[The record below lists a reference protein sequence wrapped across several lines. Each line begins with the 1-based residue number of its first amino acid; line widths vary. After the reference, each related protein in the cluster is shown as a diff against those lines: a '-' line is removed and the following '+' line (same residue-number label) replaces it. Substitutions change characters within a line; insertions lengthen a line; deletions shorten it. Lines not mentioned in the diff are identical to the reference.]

1 MSVLEGKKILLGV
14 TGSIAAYKSIILLR
28 LLKREGAD
36 VQVIFSD
43 SANNFVTQLTFSTLS
58 EKKVLTDFFEDDDK
72 VEWVNHVELAEWADY
87 MIIAPITSSTLSK
100 LVTGNADNLL
110 VATYMSTV
118 CDVFFAPAMDLEM
131 YNSESTKINIR
142 SLVERGNI
150 FIKPAKGYLA
160 SGLNGEGRLEEPENI
175 FNILVDHISEKL
187 IYNKKNILVTAGP
200 THEMIDPVRF
210 ITNRSSG
217 KQGYAIAEELQ
228 KNGFNTTLI
237 SGPTNLKSPDGV
249 KLINV
254 NSADEMYKNTVENL
268 PVDVAIFAAAVA
280 DFKTKVVDFNKIKKK
295 NFENL
300 EIEKT
305 KDILDYAS
313 KHNSLRP
320 KLVIGFAA
328 ETENLVENSKKKLIE
343 KNCDWIVGNDV
354 SNKNIGFDSEYN
366 EVKII
371 QKNTKNIESIS
382 FNTKE
387 MIAKTLVEKISNE
400 LKANG

>member
-131 YNSESTKINIR
+131 YNSESTKINIK

-200 THEMIDPVRF
+200 TYEMIDPVRF
-210 ITNRSSG
+210 IGNHSSG
-217 KQGYAIAEELQ
+217 KMGHEIAKEAASLGA
-228 KNGFNTTLI
+228 NVVLVT
-237 SGPTNLKSPDGV
+237 GPTQINLRNNSIKV
-249 KLINV
+249 VNV
-254 NSADEMYKNTVENL
+254 TSADEMFEKCLSELNKMDYL
-268 PVDVAIFAAAVA
+268 IMAAAVS
-280 DFKTKVVDFNKIKKK
+280 DFKPKKISKTKIKKNIK
-295 NFENL
+295 KTFNL
-300 EIEKT
+300 ELVKNI
-305 KDILDYAS
+305 DIISELS
-313 KHNSLRP
+313 KLKKNNQ
-320 KLVIGFAA
+320 KVIGFAL
-328 ETENLVENSKKKLIE
+328 ETENEITNAKNKLEKKQLDAIVLNS
-343 KNCDWIVGNDV
+343 
-354 SNKNIGFDSEYN
+354 
-366 EVKII
+366 
-371 QKNTKNIESIS
+371 
-382 FNTKE
+382 
-387 MIAKTLVEKISNE
+387 ISNE
-400 LKANG
+400 NTCFNSDKNKIHFITKTKTKRFKLKFKNEVAKDILHEIYNL

>member
-131 YNSESTKINIR
+131 YNSESTKINIK

-210 ITNRSSG
+210 ISNHSSG
-217 KQGYAIAEELQ
+217 KMGHEIAKEAASLGA
-228 KNGFNTTLI
+228 NVVLVT
-237 SGPTNLKSPDGV
+237 GPTQINLRNNSIKV
-249 KLINV
+249 VNV
-254 NSADEMYKNTVENL
+254 TSADEMFEKCLSELKKMDYL
-268 PVDVAIFAAAVA
+268 IMAAAVS
-280 DFKTKVVDFNKIKKK
+280 DFKPKKISKTKIKKNIK
-295 NFENL
+295 KTFNL
-300 EIEKT
+300 ELVKNI
-305 KDILDYAS
+305 DIISELS
-313 KHNSLRP
+313 KLKKPNQ
-320 KLVIGFAA
+320 KVIGFAL
-328 ETENLVENSKKKLIE
+328 ETENEIVNAKNKLEKKQLDAIVLNSISDENTCFSSDKNKIHFITKSKTKKFKL
-343 KNCDWIVGNDV
+343 KF
-354 SNKNIGFDSEYN
+354 KN
-366 EVKII
+366 EV
-371 QKNTKNIESIS
+371 
-382 FNTKE
+382 
-387 MIAKTLVEKISNE
+387 AKDILHEIYN
-400 LKANG
+400 L

>member
-131 YNSESTKINIR
+131 YNSESTKINIK

-200 THEMIDPVRF
+200 TLEMIDPVRF
-210 ITNRSSG
+210 ISNHSSG
-217 KQGYAIAEELQ
+217 KMGHEIAKEAASLGA
-228 KNGFNTTLI
+228 NVVLVT
-237 SGPTNLKSPDGV
+237 GPTQINLRNNSIKV
-249 KLINV
+249 VNV
-254 NSADEMYKNTVENL
+254 TSADEMFEKCLSELKKMDYL
-268 PVDVAIFAAAVA
+268 IMAAAVS
-280 DFKTKVVDFNKIKKK
+280 DFKPKKISKTKIKKNIK
-295 NFENL
+295 KTFNL
-300 EIEKT
+300 ELVKNI
-305 KDILDYAS
+305 DIISELS
-313 KHNSLRP
+313 KLKKPNQ
-320 KLVIGFAA
+320 KVIGFAL
-328 ETENLVENSKKKLIE
+328 ETENEIVNAKNKLEKKQLDAIILNSISDENTCFNSDKNKIHFITKSKTKKFKL
-343 KNCDWIVGNDV
+343 KF
-354 SNKNIGFDSEYN
+354 KN
-366 EVKII
+366 EV
-371 QKNTKNIESIS
+371 
-382 FNTKE
+382 
-387 MIAKTLVEKISNE
+387 AKDILHEIYN
-400 LKANG
+400 L

>member
-1 MSVLEGKKILLGV
+1 MSVLEGKNILLGV

-43 SANNFVTQLTFSTLS
+43 SANNFVTQLTFTTLS

-131 YNSESTKINIR
+131 YNSESTKINIK

-210 ITNRSSG
+210 ISNHSSG
-217 KQGYAIAEELQ
+217 KMGHEIAKEAASLGA
-228 KNGFNTTLI
+228 NVVLVT
-237 SGPTNLKSPDGV
+237 GPTQINLRNNSIKV
-249 KLINV
+249 VNV
-254 NSADEMYKNTVENL
+254 TSADEMFEKCLSELKKMDYL
-268 PVDVAIFAAAVA
+268 IMAAAVS
-280 DFKTKVVDFNKIKKK
+280 DFKPKKISKTKIKKNIK
-295 NFENL
+295 KTFNL
-300 EIEKT
+300 ELVKNI
-305 KDILDYAS
+305 DIISELS
-313 KHNSLRP
+313 KLKKPNQ
-320 KLVIGFAA
+320 KVIGFAL
-328 ETENLVENSKKKLIE
+328 ETENEIVNAKNKLEKKQLDAIILNSISDENTCFNSDKNKIHFITKSKTKKFKL
-343 KNCDWIVGNDV
+343 KF
-354 SNKNIGFDSEYN
+354 KN
-366 EVKII
+366 EV
-371 QKNTKNIESIS
+371 
-382 FNTKE
+382 
-387 MIAKTLVEKISNE
+387 AKDILHEIYN
-400 LKANG
+400 L

>member
-1 MSVLEGKKILLGV
+1 MSVLEGKNILLGV

-28 LLKREGAD
+28 LLKREGAN

-131 YNSESTKINIR
+131 YNSESTKINIK

-160 SGLNGEGRLEEPENI
+160 SGLNGEGRLEEPKNI

-210 ITNRSSG
+210 ISNHSSG
-217 KQGYAIAEELQ
+217 KMGHEIAKEAASLGA
-228 KNGFNTTLI
+228 NVVLVT
-237 SGPTNLKSPDGV
+237 GPTQINLRNNSIKV
-249 KLINV
+249 VNV
-254 NSADEMYKNTVENL
+254 TSADEMFEKCLSELKKMDYL
-268 PVDVAIFAAAVA
+268 IMAAAVS
-280 DFKTKVVDFNKIKKK
+280 DFKPKKISKTKIKKNIK
-295 NFENL
+295 KTFNL
-300 EIEKT
+300 ELVKNI
-305 KDILDYAS
+305 DIISELS
-313 KHNSLRP
+313 KQKNNNQ
-320 KLVIGFAA
+320 KVIGFAL
-328 ETENLVENSKKKLIE
+328 ETENEITNAKNKLDKKQLDAIVLNSIEDKNTCFNSDKNKIHFITKSKTKKFKL
-343 KNCDWIVGNDV
+343 KF
-354 SNKNIGFDSEYN
+354 KN
-366 EVKII
+366 EV
-371 QKNTKNIESIS
+371 
-382 FNTKE
+382 
-387 MIAKTLVEKISNE
+387 AKDILHEIYN
-400 LKANG
+400 L

>member
-87 MIIAPITSSTLSK
+87 MIISPITSSTLSK

-131 YNSESTKINIR
+131 YNSESTKINIK

-160 SGLNGEGRLEEPENI
+160 SGLNGEGRLEEPQNI

-210 ITNRSSG
+210 ISNHSSG
-217 KQGYAIAEELQ
+217 KMGHEIAKEAASLGA
-228 KNGFNTTLI
+228 NVVLVT
-237 SGPTNLKSPDGV
+237 GPTQINLRNNSIKV
-249 KLINV
+249 VNV
-254 NSADEMYKNTVENL
+254 TSADEMFEKCLSELKKMDYL
-268 PVDVAIFAAAVA
+268 IMAAAVS
-280 DFKTKVVDFNKIKKK
+280 DYKPKKISKTKVKKNIKKT
-295 NFENL
+295 FNL
-300 EIEKT
+300 ELVKNI
-305 KDILDYAS
+305 DIISELS
-313 KHNSLRP
+313 KLKKNNQ
-320 KLVIGFAA
+320 KVIGFAL
-328 ETENLVENSKKKLIE
+328 ETENEIANAKNKLKKKHLDAIVLNSISDENTCFNSE
-343 KNCDWIVGNDV
+343 KNKIHFITK
-354 SNKNIGFDSEYN
+354 SKTKKFKLKFKN
-366 EVKII
+366 EV
-371 QKNTKNIESIS
+371 
-382 FNTKE
+382 
-387 MIAKTLVEKISNE
+387 AKDILHEIYN
-400 LKANG
+400 L

>member
-175 FNILVDHISEKL
+175 FNILVDHITEKL

-210 ITNRSSG
+210 ISNHSSG
-217 KQGYAIAEELQ
+217 KMGHEIAKEAALLGA
-228 KNGFNTTLI
+228 NVVLVT
-237 SGPTNLKSPDGV
+237 GPTQINLRNNSIKV
-249 KLINV
+249 VNV
-254 NSADEMYKNTVENL
+254 TSADEMFEKCLSELKKMDYL
-268 PVDVAIFAAAVA
+268 IMAAAVS
-280 DFKTKVVDFNKIKKK
+280 DFKPKKISKTKIKKNIK
-295 NFENL
+295 KTFNL
-300 EIEKT
+300 ELVKNI
-305 KDILDYAS
+305 DIISELS
-313 KHNSLRP
+313 KLKKPNQ
-320 KLVIGFAA
+320 KVIGFAL
-328 ETENLVENSKKKLIE
+328 ETENEIVNAKNKLEKKQLDAIILNSISDENTCFNSDKNKIHFITKSKTKKFKL
-343 KNCDWIVGNDV
+343 KF
-354 SNKNIGFDSEYN
+354 KN
-366 EVKII
+366 EV
-371 QKNTKNIESIS
+371 
-382 FNTKE
+382 
-387 MIAKTLVEKISNE
+387 AKDILHEIYN
-400 LKANG
+400 L

>member
-131 YNSESTKINIR
+131 YNSESTKINIK

-175 FNILVDHISEKL
+175 FNILVDYISKKL

-210 ITNRSSG
+210 ISNQSSG
-217 KQGYAIAEELQ
+217 KMGHEIAKEAASLGA
-228 KNGFNTTLI
+228 NVVLVT
-237 SGPTNLKSPDGV
+237 GPTQISQNNNSIKV
-249 KLINV
+249 VNV
-254 NSADEMYKNTVENL
+254 TSADEMFQKCLSELKKMDYL
-268 PVDVAIFAAAVA
+268 IMAAAVS
-280 DFKTKVVDFNKIKKK
+280 DFKPKKISKTKIKKNIK
-295 NFENL
+295 KTFNL
-300 EIEKT
+300 ELVKNI
-305 KDILDYAS
+305 DIISELS
-313 KHNSLRP
+313 KLKKPNQ
-320 KLVIGFAA
+320 KVIGFAL
-328 ETENLVENSKKKLIE
+328 ETENEIVNAKNKLEKKQLDAIILNSISDENTCFNSDKNKIHFITKSKTKKFKL
-343 KNCDWIVGNDV
+343 KF
-354 SNKNIGFDSEYN
+354 KN
-366 EVKII
+366 EV
-371 QKNTKNIESIS
+371 
-382 FNTKE
+382 
-387 MIAKTLVEKISNE
+387 AKDILHEIYN
-400 LKANG
+400 L

>member
-131 YNSESTKINIR
+131 YNSESTKINIK

-210 ITNRSSG
+210 ISNHSSG
-217 KQGYAIAEELQ
+217 KMGHEIAKEAASLGA
-228 KNGFNTTLI
+228 NVVLVT
-237 SGPTNLKSPDGV
+237 GPTQINLRNNSIKV
-249 KLINV
+249 VNV
-254 NSADEMYKNTVENL
+254 TSADEMFEKCLSELKKMDYL
-268 PVDVAIFAAAVA
+268 IMAAAVS
-280 DFKTKVVDFNKIKKK
+280 DFKPKKISKTKIKKNIK
-295 NFENL
+295 KTFNL
-300 EIEKT
+300 ELVKNI
-305 KDILDYAS
+305 DIISELS
-313 KHNSLRP
+313 KLKKNNQ
-320 KLVIGFAA
+320 KVIGFAL
-328 ETENLVENSKKKLIE
+328 ETENEITNAKNKLEKKQLDAIVLNS
-343 KNCDWIVGNDV
+343 
-354 SNKNIGFDSEYN
+354 
-366 EVKII
+366 
-371 QKNTKNIESIS
+371 
-382 FNTKE
+382 
-387 MIAKTLVEKISNE
+387 ISNE
-400 LKANG
+400 NTCFNSDKNKIHFITKTKTKRFKLKFKNEVAKDILHEIYNL

>member
-1 MSVLEGKKILLGV
+1 MSVLEGRKILLGV

-131 YNSESTKINIR
+131 YNSESTKINIK

-160 SGLNGEGRLEEPENI
+160 SGLNGEGRLEEPKNI

-210 ITNRSSG
+210 ISNHSSG
-217 KQGYAIAEELQ
+217 KMGHEIAKEAASLGA
-228 KNGFNTTLI
+228 NVVLVT
-237 SGPTNLKSPDGV
+237 GPTQINLRNNSIKV
-249 KLINV
+249 VNV
-254 NSADEMYKNTVENL
+254 TSADEMFEKCLSELKKMDYL
-268 PVDVAIFAAAVA
+268 IMAAAVS
-280 DFKTKVVDFNKIKKK
+280 DFKPKKISKTKIKKNIK
-295 NFENL
+295 KTFNL
-300 EIEKT
+300 ELVKNI
-305 KDILDYAS
+305 DIISELS
-313 KHNSLRP
+313 KLKKPNQ
-320 KLVIGFAA
+320 KVIGFAL
-328 ETENLVENSKKKLIE
+328 ETENEIVNAKNKLEKKQLDAIILNSISDENTCFNSDKNKIHFITKSKTKKFKL
-343 KNCDWIVGNDV
+343 KF
-354 SNKNIGFDSEYN
+354 KN
-366 EVKII
+366 EV
-371 QKNTKNIESIS
+371 
-382 FNTKE
+382 
-387 MIAKTLVEKISNE
+387 AKDILHEIYN
-400 LKANG
+400 L

>member
-131 YNSESTKINIR
+131 YNSESTKINIK

-210 ITNRSSG
+210 ISNHSSG
-217 KQGYAIAEELQ
+217 KMGHEIAKEAASLGA
-228 KNGFNTTLI
+228 NVVLVT
-237 SGPTNLKSPDGV
+237 GPTQINLRNNSIKV
-249 KLINV
+249 VNV
-254 NSADEMYKNTVENL
+254 TSADEMFEKCLSELKKMDYL
-268 PVDVAIFAAAVA
+268 IMAAAVS
-280 DFKTKVVDFNKIKKK
+280 DFKPKKISKTKIKKNIK
-295 NFENL
+295 KTFNL
-300 EIEKT
+300 ELVKNI
-305 KDILDYAS
+305 DIISELS
-313 KHNSLRP
+313 KLKKPNQ
-320 KLVIGFAA
+320 KVIGFAL
-328 ETENLVENSKKKLIE
+328 ETENEIVNAKNKLEKKQLDAIVLNSISDENTCF
-343 KNCDWIVGNDV
+343 N
-354 SNKNIGFDSEYN
+354 SNKNKIHFITKSKTKKFKLKFKN
-366 EVKII
+366 EV
-371 QKNTKNIESIS
+371 
-382 FNTKE
+382 
-387 MIAKTLVEKISNE
+387 AKDILHEIYN
-400 LKANG
+400 L

>member
-131 YNSESTKINIR
+131 YNSESTKINIK

-210 ITNRSSG
+210 ISNHSSG
-217 KQGYAIAEELQ
+217 KMGHEIAKEAASLGA
-228 KNGFNTTLI
+228 NVVLVT
-237 SGPTNLKSPDGV
+237 GPTQINLRNNSIKV
-249 KLINV
+249 VNV
-254 NSADEMYKNTVENL
+254 TSADEMFEKCLSELKKMDYL
-268 PVDVAIFAAAVA
+268 IMAAAVS
-280 DFKTKVVDFNKIKKK
+280 DFKPKKISKTKIKKNIK
-295 NFENL
+295 KTFNL
-300 EIEKT
+300 ELVKNI
-305 KDILDYAS
+305 DIISELS
-313 KHNSLRP
+313 KLKKPNQ
-320 KLVIGFAA
+320 KVIGFAL
-328 ETENLVENSKKKLIE
+328 ETENEIVNAKNKLEKKQLDAIILNSISDENTCFNSDKNKINFITKSKTKKFKL
-343 KNCDWIVGNDV
+343 KF
-354 SNKNIGFDSEYN
+354 KN
-366 EVKII
+366 EV
-371 QKNTKNIESIS
+371 
-382 FNTKE
+382 
-387 MIAKTLVEKISNE
+387 AKDILHEIYN
-400 LKANG
+400 L

>member
-72 VEWVNHVELAEWADY
+72 IEWVNHVDLAEWADY

-131 YNSESTKINIR
+131 YNSESTKINIK

-210 ITNRSSG
+210 ISNHSSG
-217 KQGYAIAEELQ
+217 KMGHEIAKEAASLGA
-228 KNGFNTTLI
+228 NVVLVT
-237 SGPTNLKSPDGV
+237 GPTQINLRNNSIKV
-249 KLINV
+249 VNV
-254 NSADEMYKNTVENL
+254 TSADEMFEKCLSELNKMDYL
-268 PVDVAIFAAAVA
+268 IMAAAVS
-280 DFKTKVVDFNKIKKK
+280 DFKPKKISKTKIKKNIK
-295 NFENL
+295 KTFNL
-300 EIEKT
+300 ELVKNI
-305 KDILDYAS
+305 DIISELS
-313 KHNSLRP
+313 KLKKPNQ
-320 KLVIGFAA
+320 KVIGFAL
-328 ETENLVENSKKKLIE
+328 ETENEIVNAKNKLEKKQIDAIILNSISDENTCFNSDKNKIHFITKSKTKKFKL
-343 KNCDWIVGNDV
+343 KF
-354 SNKNIGFDSEYN
+354 KN
-366 EVKII
+366 EV
-371 QKNTKNIESIS
+371 
-382 FNTKE
+382 
-387 MIAKTLVEKISNE
+387 AKDILHEIYN
-400 LKANG
+400 L

>member
-28 LLKREGAD
+28 LLRREGAD

-131 YNSESTKINIR
+131 YNSESTKINIK

-210 ITNRSSG
+210 ISNHSSG
-217 KQGYAIAEELQ
+217 KMGHEIAKEAASLGA
-228 KNGFNTTLI
+228 NVVLVT
-237 SGPTNLKSPDGV
+237 GPTQINLRNNSIKV
-249 KLINV
+249 VNV
-254 NSADEMYKNTVENL
+254 TSADEMFEKCLSELKKMDYL
-268 PVDVAIFAAAVA
+268 IMAAAVS
-280 DFKTKVVDFNKIKKK
+280 DFKPKKISKTKIKKNIK
-295 NFENL
+295 KTFNL
-300 EIEKT
+300 ELVKNI
-305 KDILDYAS
+305 DIISELS
-313 KHNSLRP
+313 KLKKPNQ
-320 KLVIGFAA
+320 KVIGFAL
-328 ETENLVENSKKKLIE
+328 ETENEIVNAKNKLEKKQLDAIILNSISDENTCFNSDKNKIHFITKSKTKKFKL
-343 KNCDWIVGNDV
+343 KF
-354 SNKNIGFDSEYN
+354 KN
-366 EVKII
+366 EV
-371 QKNTKNIESIS
+371 
-382 FNTKE
+382 
-387 MIAKTLVEKISNE
+387 AKDILHEIYN
-400 LKANG
+400 L

>member
-1 MSVLEGKKILLGV
+1 MSVLEGKNILLGV

-58 EKKVLTDFFEDDDK
+58 EKKVLTDFFEDDEK

-131 YNSESTKINIR
+131 YNSESTKINIK

-160 SGLNGEGRLEEPENI
+160 SGLNGEGRLDEPENI

-200 THEMIDPVRF
+200 TYEMIDPVRF
-210 ITNRSSG
+210 ISNQSSG
-217 KQGYAIAEELQ
+217 KMGHEIAKEAASLGA
-228 KNGFNTTLI
+228 NVVLVT
-237 SGPTNLKSPDGV
+237 GPTQINLRNNSIKV
-249 KLINV
+249 VNV
-254 NSADEMYKNTVENL
+254 TSADEMFEKCLSEL
-268 PVDVAIFAAAVA
+268 KKMDFLIMAAAVS
-280 DFKTKVVDFNKIKKK
+280 DFKPKKISKTKIKKNIK
-295 NFENL
+295 KTFNL
-300 EIEKT
+300 ELVKNI
-305 KDILDYAS
+305 DIISELS
-313 KHNSLRP
+313 KLKKNNQ
-320 KLVIGFAA
+320 KVIGFAL
-328 ETENLVENSKKKLIE
+328 ETENEIANAKNKLEKKQLDAIVLNS
-343 KNCDWIVGNDV
+343 
-354 SNKNIGFDSEYN
+354 
-366 EVKII
+366 
-371 QKNTKNIESIS
+371 
-382 FNTKE
+382 
-387 MIAKTLVEKISNE
+387 ISNE
-400 LKANG
+400 NTCVNSDKNKIHFITKTKTKKFKLKFKNEVAKDILHEIYNL

>member
-131 YNSESTKINIR
+131 YNSESTKINIK

-160 SGLNGEGRLEEPENI
+160 SGLNGEGRLEEPKNI

-210 ITNRSSG
+210 ISNHSSG
-217 KQGYAIAEELQ
+217 KMGHEIAKEAASLGA
-228 KNGFNTTLI
+228 NVVLVT
-237 SGPTNLKSPDGV
+237 GPTQI
-249 KLINV
+249 KLRNNSIKVVNV
-254 NSADEMYKNTVENL
+254 TSADEMFEKCLSELKKIDYL
-268 PVDVAIFAAAVA
+268 IMAAAVS
-280 DFKTKVVDFNKIKKK
+280 DFKPKKISKTKIKKNIK
-295 NFENL
+295 KTFNL
-300 EIEKT
+300 EFVKNI
-305 KDILDYAS
+305 DIISELS
-313 KHNSLRP
+313 KLKKPNQ
-320 KLVIGFAA
+320 KVIGFAL
-328 ETENLVENSKKKLIE
+328 ETENEIVNAKNKLEKKQLDAIILNSISDENTCFNSDKNKIHFITKSKTKKFKL
-343 KNCDWIVGNDV
+343 KF
-354 SNKNIGFDSEYN
+354 KN
-366 EVKII
+366 EV
-371 QKNTKNIESIS
+371 
-382 FNTKE
+382 
-387 MIAKTLVEKISNE
+387 AKDILHEIYN
-400 LKANG
+400 L

>member
-131 YNSESTKINIR
+131 YNSESTKINIQ
-142 SLVERGNI
+142 SLIERGNI

-210 ITNRSSG
+210 ISNHSSG
-217 KQGYAIAEELQ
+217 KMGHEIAKEAASLGA
-228 KNGFNTTLI
+228 NVVLVT
-237 SGPTNLKSPDGV
+237 GPTQINLRNNSIKV
-249 KLINV
+249 VNV
-254 NSADEMYKNTVENL
+254 TSADEMFEKCLSELKKMDYL
-268 PVDVAIFAAAVA
+268 IMAAAVS
-280 DFKTKVVDFNKIKKK
+280 DFKPKKISKTKIKKNIK
-295 NFENL
+295 KTFNL
-300 EIEKT
+300 ELVKNI
-305 KDILDYAS
+305 DIISELS
-313 KHNSLRP
+313 KLKKPNQ
-320 KLVIGFAA
+320 KVIGFAL
-328 ETENLVENSKKKLIE
+328 ETENEIVNAKNKLEKKQLDAIILNSISDENTCFNSDKNKIHFITKSKTKKFKL
-343 KNCDWIVGNDV
+343 KF
-354 SNKNIGFDSEYN
+354 KN
-366 EVKII
+366 EV
-371 QKNTKNIESIS
+371 
-382 FNTKE
+382 
-387 MIAKTLVEKISNE
+387 AKDILHEIYN
-400 LKANG
+400 L

>member
-131 YNSESTKINIR
+131 YNSESTKINIK
-142 SLVERGNI
+142 SLAERGNI

-210 ITNRSSG
+210 ISNHSSG
-217 KQGYAIAEELQ
+217 KMGHEIAKEAASLGA
-228 KNGFNTTLI
+228 NVVLVT
-237 SGPTNLKSPDGV
+237 GPTQINLRNNSIKV
-249 KLINV
+249 VNV
-254 NSADEMYKNTVENL
+254 TSADEMFEKCLSELKKMDYL
-268 PVDVAIFAAAVA
+268 IMAAAVS
-280 DFKTKVVDFNKIKKK
+280 DFKPKKISKTKIKKNIK
-295 NFENL
+295 KTFNL
-300 EIEKT
+300 ELVKNI
-305 KDILDYAS
+305 DIISELS
-313 KHNSLRP
+313 KLKKPNQ
-320 KLVIGFAA
+320 KVIGFAL
-328 ETENLVENSKKKLIE
+328 ETENEIVNAEKKLE
-343 KNCDWIVGNDV
+343 KKQLDAIILNSISDENTCFNSDK
-354 SNKNIGFDSEYN
+354 NKIHFITKSKTKKFKLKFKN
-366 EVKII
+366 EV
-371 QKNTKNIESIS
+371 
-382 FNTKE
+382 
-387 MIAKTLVEKISNE
+387 AKDILHEIYN
-400 LKANG
+400 L

>member
-131 YNSESTKINIR
+131 YNSESTKINIK

-160 SGLNGEGRLEEPENI
+160 SGMNGEGRLEEPEHI
-175 FNILVDHISEKL
+175 FNILVDHISKKL

-210 ITNRSSG
+210 ISNHSSG
-217 KQGYAIAEELQ
+217 KMGHEIAKEAASLGD
-228 KNGFNTTLI
+228 NVVLVT
-237 SGPTNLKSPDGV
+237 GPTQINLRNNSIKV
-249 KLINV
+249 VNV
-254 NSADEMYKNTVENL
+254 TSADEMFEKCLSELKKMDYL
-268 PVDVAIFAAAVA
+268 IMAAAVS
-280 DFKTKVVDFNKIKKK
+280 DFKPKKISKTKIKKNIK
-295 NFENL
+295 KTFNL
-300 EIEKT
+300 ELVKNI
-305 KDILDYAS
+305 DIISELS
-313 KHNSLRP
+313 KLKKPNQ
-320 KLVIGFAA
+320 KVIGFAL
-328 ETENLVENSKKKLIE
+328 ETENEILNAKNKLEKKQLDAIILNSISDENTCFNSDKNKIHFITKSKTKKFKL
-343 KNCDWIVGNDV
+343 KF
-354 SNKNIGFDSEYN
+354 KN
-366 EVKII
+366 EV
-371 QKNTKNIESIS
+371 
-382 FNTKE
+382 
-387 MIAKTLVEKISNE
+387 AKDILHEIYN
-400 LKANG
+400 L

>member
-131 YNSESTKINIR
+131 YNSESTKINIK

-210 ITNRSSG
+210 ISNHSSG
-217 KQGYAIAEELQ
+217 KMGHEIAKEAASLGA
-228 KNGFNTTLI
+228 NVVLVT
-237 SGPTNLKSPDGV
+237 GPTQINLRNNSIKV
-249 KLINV
+249 VNV
-254 NSADEMYKNTVENL
+254 TSADEMFEKCLSELKKMDYL
-268 PVDVAIFAAAVA
+268 IMAAAVS
-280 DFKTKVVDFNKIKKK
+280 DFKPKKISKTKIKKNIK
-295 NFENL
+295 KTFNL
-300 EIEKT
+300 ELVKNI
-305 KDILDYAS
+305 DIISELS
-313 KHNSLRP
+313 KLKKNNQ
-320 KLVIGFAA
+320 KVIGFAL
-328 ETENLVENSKKKLIE
+328 ETENEIVNAKNKLEKKQLDAIILNSISDENTCFNSDKNKIHFITKSKTKKFKL
-343 KNCDWIVGNDV
+343 KF
-354 SNKNIGFDSEYN
+354 KN
-366 EVKII
+366 EV
-371 QKNTKNIESIS
+371 
-382 FNTKE
+382 
-387 MIAKTLVEKISNE
+387 AKDILHEIYN
-400 LKANG
+400 L

>member
-131 YNSESTKINIR
+131 YNSESTKINIK

-160 SGLNGEGRLEEPENI
+160 SGLNGEGRLEEPKNI

-210 ITNRSSG
+210 ISNHSSG
-217 KQGYAIAEELQ
+217 KMGHEIAKEAASLGA
-228 KNGFNTTLI
+228 NVVLVT
-237 SGPTNLKSPDGV
+237 GPTQINLRNNSIKV
-249 KLINV
+249 VNV
-254 NSADEMYKNTVENL
+254 TSADEMFEKCLSELKKMDYL
-268 PVDVAIFAAAVA
+268 IMAAAVS
-280 DFKTKVVDFNKIKKK
+280 DFKPKKISKTKIKKNIK
-295 NFENL
+295 KTFNL
-300 EIEKT
+300 ELVKNI
-305 KDILDYAS
+305 DIISELS
-313 KHNSLRP
+313 KLKKPNQ
-320 KLVIGFAA
+320 KVIGFAL
-328 ETENLVENSKKKLIE
+328 ETENEIVNAKNKLEKKQLDAIILNSISEENTCFNSDKNKIHFITKSKTKKFKL
-343 KNCDWIVGNDV
+343 KF
-354 SNKNIGFDSEYN
+354 KN
-366 EVKII
+366 EV
-371 QKNTKNIESIS
+371 
-382 FNTKE
+382 
-387 MIAKTLVEKISNE
+387 AKDILHEIYN
-400 LKANG
+400 L

>member
-110 VATYMSTV
+110 VATYMSTI

-131 YNSESTKINIR
+131 YNSESTKINIK

-210 ITNRSSG
+210 ISNHSSG
-217 KQGYAIAEELQ
+217 KMGHEIAKEAASLGA
-228 KNGFNTTLI
+228 NVVLVT
-237 SGPTNLKSPDGV
+237 GPTQINLRNNSIKV
-249 KLINV
+249 VNV
-254 NSADEMYKNTVENL
+254 TSADEMFEKCLSELKKMDYL
-268 PVDVAIFAAAVA
+268 IMAAAVS
-280 DFKTKVVDFNKIKKK
+280 DFKPKKISKTKIKKNIK
-295 NFENL
+295 KTFNL
-300 EIEKT
+300 ELVKNI
-305 KDILDYAS
+305 DIISELS
-313 KHNSLRP
+313 KLKKPNQ
-320 KLVIGFAA
+320 KVIGFAL
-328 ETENLVENSKKKLIE
+328 ETENEIVNAKNKLEKKQLDAIILNSISDENTCFNSDKNKIHFITKSKTKKFKL
-343 KNCDWIVGNDV
+343 KF
-354 SNKNIGFDSEYN
+354 KN
-366 EVKII
+366 EV
-371 QKNTKNIESIS
+371 
-382 FNTKE
+382 
-387 MIAKTLVEKISNE
+387 AKDILHEIYN
-400 LKANG
+400 L

>member
-14 TGSIAAYKSIILLR
+14 TGSSAAYKYIILLR

-131 YNSESTKINIR
+131 YNSESTKINIK

-160 SGLNGEGRLEEPENI
+160 SGLNGEGRLEEPKNI

-210 ITNRSSG
+210 ISNHSSG
-217 KQGYAIAEELQ
+217 KMGHEIAKEAASLGA
-228 KNGFNTTLI
+228 NVVLVT
-237 SGPTNLKSPDGV
+237 GPTQINLRNNSIKV
-249 KLINV
+249 VNV
-254 NSADEMYKNTVENL
+254 TSADEMFEKCLSELKKMDYL
-268 PVDVAIFAAAVA
+268 IMAAAVS
-280 DFKTKVVDFNKIKKK
+280 DFKPKKISKTKIKKNIK
-295 NFENL
+295 KTFNL
-300 EIEKT
+300 ELVKNI
-305 KDILDYAS
+305 DIISELS
-313 KHNSLRP
+313 KLKKPNQ
-320 KLVIGFAA
+320 KVIGFAL
-328 ETENLVENSKKKLIE
+328 ETENEIVNAKNKLEKKQLDAIILNSISDENTCFNSDKNKIHFITKSKTKKFKL
-343 KNCDWIVGNDV
+343 KF
-354 SNKNIGFDSEYN
+354 KN
-366 EVKII
+366 EV
-371 QKNTKNIESIS
+371 
-382 FNTKE
+382 
-387 MIAKTLVEKISNE
+387 AKDILHEIYN
-400 LKANG
+400 L

>member
-131 YNSESTKINIR
+131 YNSESTKINIK

-210 ITNRSSG
+210 IGNHSSG
-217 KQGYAIAEELQ
+217 KMGHEIAKEAASLGA
-228 KNGFNTTLI
+228 NVVLVT
-237 SGPTNLKSPDGV
+237 GPTQINLRNNSIKV
-249 KLINV
+249 VNV
-254 NSADEMYKNTVENL
+254 TSADEMFEKCLSELKKMDYL
-268 PVDVAIFAAAVA
+268 IMAAAVS
-280 DFKTKVVDFNKIKKK
+280 DFKPKKISKTKIKKNIK
-295 NFENL
+295 KTFNL
-300 EIEKT
+300 ELVKNI
-305 KDILDYAS
+305 DIISELS
-313 KHNSLRP
+313 KLKKPNQ
-320 KLVIGFAA
+320 KVIGFAL
-328 ETENLVENSKKKLIE
+328 ETENEIVNAKNKLEKKQLDAIILNSISDENTCFNSDKNKIHFITKSKTKKFKL
-343 KNCDWIVGNDV
+343 KF
-354 SNKNIGFDSEYN
+354 KN
-366 EVKII
+366 EV
-371 QKNTKNIESIS
+371 
-382 FNTKE
+382 
-387 MIAKTLVEKISNE
+387 AKDILHEIYN
-400 LKANG
+400 L

>member
-131 YNSESTKINIR
+131 YNSESTKINIK

-210 ITNRSSG
+210 ISNHSSG
-217 KQGYAIAEELQ
+217 KMGHEIAKEAASLGA
-228 KNGFNTTLI
+228 NVVLVT
-237 SGPTNLKSPDGV
+237 GPTQINLRNNSIKV
-249 KLINV
+249 VNV
-254 NSADEMYKNTVENL
+254 TSADEMFEKCLSELNKMDYL
-268 PVDVAIFAAAVA
+268 IMAAAVS
-280 DFKTKVVDFNKIKKK
+280 DFKPKKISKTKIKKNIK
-295 NFENL
+295 KTFNL
-300 EIEKT
+300 ELVKNI
-305 KDILDYAS
+305 DIISELS
-313 KHNSLRP
+313 KLKKPNQ
-320 KLVIGFAA
+320 KVIGFAL
-328 ETENLVENSKKKLIE
+328 ETENEIVNAKNKLEKKQLDAIILNSISDENTCFNSDKNKIHFITKSKTKKFKL
-343 KNCDWIVGNDV
+343 KF
-354 SNKNIGFDSEYN
+354 KN
-366 EVKII
+366 EV
-371 QKNTKNIESIS
+371 
-382 FNTKE
+382 
-387 MIAKTLVEKISNE
+387 AKDILHEIYN
-400 LKANG
+400 L

>member
-131 YNSESTKINIR
+131 YNSESTKINIK

-210 ITNRSSG
+210 ISNHSSG
-217 KQGYAIAEELQ
+217 KMGHEIAKEAASLGA
-228 KNGFNTTLI
+228 NVVLVT
-237 SGPTNLKSPDGV
+237 GPTQINLRNNSIKV
-249 KLINV
+249 VNV
-254 NSADEMYKNTVENL
+254 TSADEMFKECLSELKKMDYL
-268 PVDVAIFAAAVA
+268 IMAAAVS
-280 DFKTKVVDFNKIKKK
+280 DFKPKKISKTKIKKNIK
-295 NFENL
+295 KTFNL
-300 EIEKT
+300 ELVKNI
-305 KDILDYAS
+305 DIISELS
-313 KHNSLRP
+313 KLKKPNQ
-320 KLVIGFAA
+320 KVIGFAL
-328 ETENLVENSKKKLIE
+328 ETENEIVNAKNKLEKKQLDAIILNSISDENTCFNSDKNKIHFITKSKTKKFKL
-343 KNCDWIVGNDV
+343 KF
-354 SNKNIGFDSEYN
+354 KN
-366 EVKII
+366 EV
-371 QKNTKNIESIS
+371 
-382 FNTKE
+382 
-387 MIAKTLVEKISNE
+387 AKDILHEIYN
-400 LKANG
+400 L

>member
-131 YNSESTKINIR
+131 YNSESTKINIK

-160 SGLNGEGRLEEPENI
+160 SGLNGEGRLEEPKNI

-210 ITNRSSG
+210 ISNHSSG
-217 KQGYAIAEELQ
+217 KMGHEIAKEAASLGA
-228 KNGFNTTLI
+228 NVVLVT
-237 SGPTNLKSPDGV
+237 GPTQINLRNKSIKV
-249 KLINV
+249 VNV
-254 NSADEMYKNTVENL
+254 TSADEMFEKCLSELKKIDYL
-268 PVDVAIFAAAVA
+268 IMAAAVS
-280 DFKTKVVDFNKIKKK
+280 DFKPKKISKTKIKKNIK
-295 NFENL
+295 KTFNL
-300 EIEKT
+300 ELVKNI
-305 KDILDYAS
+305 DIISELS
-313 KHNSLRP
+313 KLKKPNQ
-320 KLVIGFAA
+320 KVIGFAL
-328 ETENLVENSKKKLIE
+328 ETENEIVNAKNKLEKKQLDAIILNSISDENTCFNSDKNKIHFITKSKTKKFKL
-343 KNCDWIVGNDV
+343 KF
-354 SNKNIGFDSEYN
+354 KN
-366 EVKII
+366 EV
-371 QKNTKNIESIS
+371 
-382 FNTKE
+382 
-387 MIAKTLVEKISNE
+387 AKDILHEIYN
-400 LKANG
+400 L